1 MGLNYKCPECGT
13 ALGFEGLCWSC
24 RAKHHR
30 EEVNNWS
37 LQEIEE
43 KKKQVIEK
51 LKVTEEDEFFSSDEY
66 ELFNDLITRGIDC
79 KEIARVAC
87 KREIYYPSE
96 LYYKADGEI
105 RDKLI
110 EKLMATTSENEG
122 SRLLGCLAMVG
133 DEKAQGVL
141 YELKKNPRPWRKKL
155 YVDSDVY
162 AEEAGWTFDSKNEY
176 IKLTYDKCFSFE
188 LGKTNDEVKNKLK
201 TITQGQKSDKI
212 LGLMAM
218 TFRAFCD
225 LADWDSV
232 GTEETNKIETPHVVL
247 KSDNTEKSQTK
258 TDPTTTD
265 MNLHYNIQ
273 IHLPE
278 TTNMAVY
285 DAIFQSLKK
294 HLM

>member
-66 ELFNDLITRGIDC
+66 ELFNDLMTRGIDC

-122 SRLLGCLAMVG
+122 SSLLGCLAMVG
-133 DEKAQGVL
+133 D
-141 YELKKNPRPWRKKL
+141 
-155 YVDSDVY
+155 
-162 AEEAGWTFDSKNEY
+162 
-176 IKLTYDKCFSFE
+176 C
-188 LGKTNDEVKNKLK
+188 GK
-201 TITQGQKSDKI
+201 S
-212 LGLMAM
+212 
-218 TFRAFCD
+218 
-225 LADWDSV
+225 
-232 GTEETNKIETPHVVL
+232 
-247 KSDNTEKSQTK
+247 
-258 TDPTTTD
+258 
-265 MNLHYNIQ
+265 
-273 IHLPE
+273 
-278 TTNMAVY
+278 
-285 DAIFQSLKK
+285 
-294 HLM
+294 

>member
-51 LKVTEEDEFFSSDEY
+51 LKVTEKDKFFSSDEY
-66 ELFNDLITRGIDC
+66 ELFNDLMTRGIDC

-176 IKLTYDKCFSFE
+176 IKLTYDKCFLLSLERPGTKME
-188 LGKTNDEVKNKLK
+188 L
-201 TITQGQKSDKI
+201 S
-212 LGLMAM
+212 
-218 TFRAFCD
+218 
-225 LADWDSV
+225 
-232 GTEETNKIETPHVVL
+232 
-247 KSDNTEKSQTK
+247 
-258 TDPTTTD
+258 
-265 MNLHYNIQ
+265 
-273 IHLPE
+273 
-278 TTNMAVY
+278 
-285 DAIFQSLKK
+285 
-294 HLM
+294 